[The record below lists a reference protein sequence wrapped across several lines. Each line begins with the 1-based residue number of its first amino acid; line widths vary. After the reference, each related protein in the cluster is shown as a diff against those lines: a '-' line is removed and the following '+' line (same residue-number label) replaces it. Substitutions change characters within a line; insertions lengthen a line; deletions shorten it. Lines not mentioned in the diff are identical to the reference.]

1 MIAIACAHENALRWQ
16 VWGLV
21 SWGETLLMKKSGMA
35 VAMFAAGVMF
45 GPNGALAADVN
56 LVTKAPP
63 LVTPA
68 MPATCTGVSQF
79 FLTDCV
85 LSWYGIS
92 VYGAVDVGGGYQ
104 THGAPFNGYFPQGAS
119 YSSQKM
125 NRQAMWGLAP
135 GGLSA
140 SNIGVRGAESIGG
153 DWKAIFQ
160 VEAGFDPYSL
170 RLSNGGNALFGNLGV
185 PLNQQSVNA
194 DSSRG
199 GQFYNSVGFV
209 GVSSPTYGTLTFF
222 RQNSLTLDGLAA
234 YDPLAL
240 SYAFSQ
246 IGFQSVATG
255 AGITET
261 ARASTSVKYRY
272 QYGDFRAGVLY
283 QFGGYDLN
291 NGANSAVQLQLGG
304 DVRHLGPGTLSV
316 DGIFSYEKDAAA
328 LALGGGATNV
338 NGVPITFP
346 GQTVTATIS
355 NNTAWVGLAKYVV
368 GRLGIYA
375 GYEYIDFAPPSD
387 VPNSLEAANGTWVG
401 AGYPLTAISGTA
413 YSGLPGSG
421 SDKHLQIMWIGAKY
435 SVTDNLDVATGYY
448 HYIQNDY
455 LVATGAANCALSS
468 ASHSQCG
475 GTLDAIS
482 GVVDWR
488 FAAKWDTYFGIMYS
502 NVNGGLSNG
511 YLVRNNLDPTVGLR
525 FRF

>member
-1 MIAIACAHENALRWQ
+1 
-16 VWGLV
+16 
-21 SWGETLLMKKSGMA
+21 MKKSGMA

-119 YSSQKM
+119 YSIQKM

>member
-1 MIAIACAHENALRWQ
+1 M
-16 VWGLV
+16 
-21 SWGETLLMKKSGMA
+21 TKSG
-35 VAMFAAGVMF
+35 VAAAIFAAAIVL

-56 LVTKAPP
+56 LVTKAPR
-63 LVTPA
+63 LVRPA
-68 MPATCTGVSQF
+68 EPATCTGVSQF

-92 VYGAVDVGGGYQ
+92 VYGAIDAGGGYQ
-104 THGAPFNGYFPQGAS
+104 THGAPFNGEFAQGAS
-119 YSSQKM
+119 YSIQKM

-135 GGLSA
+135 GGLSQ
-140 SNIGVRGAESIGG
+140 SNIGIRGAESIGG

-170 RLSNGGNALFGNLGV
+170 NLSNGSQAMFGNLGV
-185 PLNQQSVNA
+185 PLNQQSVNS
-194 DSSRG
+194 DSSRA

-234 YDPLAL
+234 YDPMAL

-246 IGFQSVATG
+246 IGFSSVATG
-255 AGITET
+255 AGISET
-261 ARASTSVKYRY
+261 ARATTSVKYRY

-283 QFGGYDLN
+283 QFGGYDLDN
-291 NGANSAVQLQLGG
+291 SANGAVQLQLGG
-304 DVRHLGPGTLSV
+304 DIRNLGPGTFSV
-316 DGIFSYEKDAAA
+316 DGIFSYEKDAAT
-328 LALGGGATNV
+328 LALGGGTTNI
-338 NGVPITFP
+338 NGIPITFP

-355 NNTAWVGLAKYVV
+355 NNTAWLGLAKYVV
-368 GRLGIYA
+368 GPLKLYA

-387 VPNSLEAANGTWVG
+387 VPTTLEAPNGTLVG
-401 AGYPLTAISGTA
+401 TGIPLTAISGTA

-421 SDKHLQIMWIGAKY
+421 SDKHLQIMWIGARY
-435 SVTDNLDVATGYY
+435 SVTSNVDIASGYY
-448 HYIQNDY
+448 HYIQNNY
-455 LVATGAANCALSS
+455 FVATGTANCNLSS
-468 ASHSQCG
+468 AAHSQCG

-511 YLVRNNLDPTVGLR
+511 YLARNNLDPTVGLR

>member
-1 MIAIACAHENALRWQ
+1 
-16 VWGLV
+16 
-21 SWGETLLMKKSGMA
+21 MA
-35 VAMFAAGVMF
+35 VAIFAAGVMF
-45 GPNGALAADVN
+45 GPNGALAADVG

-63 LVTPA
+63 LVTPTI
-68 MPATCTGVSQF
+68 PATCTGVSQF
-79 FLTDCV
+79 FLTDCL

-92 VYGAVDVGGGYQ
+92 VYGTIDAGVGYQ
-104 THGAPFNGYFPQGAS
+104 THGAPFNGYYPQGAS
-119 YSSQKM
+119 YSIQKM
-125 NRQAMWGLAP
+125 NRQAIWGLAP
-135 GGLSA
+135 SGLGA
-140 SNIGVRGAESIGG
+140 SSIGIRGAESIGG
-153 DWKAIFQ
+153 DWKFIFQ
-160 VEAGFDPYSL
+160 LEAGFDPYSL
-170 RLSNGGNALFGNLGV
+170 QLSNGGSSMFENKGV

-199 GQFYNSVGFV
+199 GQIYNSVGFL

-246 IGFQSVATG
+246 IGFSSVASG

-261 ARASTSVKYRY
+261 ARATTSVKYRY
-272 QYGDFRAGVLY
+272 QYGDFRAAVLY
-283 QFGGYDLN
+283 QFGGYDLD
-291 NGANSAVQLQLGG
+291 NGANGAVQLQLGG
-304 DVRHLGPGTLSV
+304 DIQHLGPGTFSV
-316 DGIFSYEKDAAA
+316 DGIFSYEKDAAS
-328 LALGGGATNV
+328 LALGGGTTNA

-355 NNTAWVGLAKYVV
+355 NNTAWVGLAKYVI
-368 GRLGIYA
+368 GPLKLYT

-387 VPNSLEAANGTWVG
+387 VPTTLESANGTFVG
-401 AGYPLTAISGTA
+401 AGFPLTAISGTA

-421 SDKHLQIMWIGAKY
+421 SDKHLQIMWVGAKY
-435 SVTDNLDVATGYY
+435 SITGNLDVASGYY

-455 LVATGAANCALSS
+455 LVTTSTTTCVASS
-468 ASHSQCG
+468 AAHSQCG
-475 GTLDAIS
+475 GTLDAVS
-482 GVVDWR
+482 GVIDWR
-488 FAAKWDTYFGIMYS
+488 FAPKWDTYFGIMYS

>member
-1 MIAIACAHENALRWQ
+1 MPLAASTAICRSRLSG
-16 VWGLV
+16 VGFLG
-21 SWGETLLMKKSGMA
+21 GEFLMRKIGMA
-35 VAMFAAGVMF
+35 AAIFVAAIVSGADR
-45 GPNGALAADVN
+45 ALAADVN

-63 LVTPA
+63 FVTPTE
-68 MPATCTGVSQF
+68 PVTCTGVPQF
-79 FLTDCV
+79 FLTDCL

-92 VYGAVDVGGGYQ
+92 IYGAIDTGGGYQ

-119 YSSQKM
+119 YSIQKM
-125 NRQAMWGLAP
+125 NREAMWGLAP

-140 SNIGVRGAESIGG
+140 SNIGIKGAESIGG
-153 DWKAIFQ
+153 DWKFIFQ
-160 VEAGFDPYSL
+160 LEAGFDPYSL
-170 RLSNGGNALFGNLGV
+170 NLSNGGAALFENKGV
-185 PLNQQSVNA
+185 PLNQQSVSA

-199 GQFYNSVGFV
+199 GQFYNSVGFL

-222 RQNSLTLDGLAA
+222 RQNSLTLDAFAA
-234 YDPLAL
+234 YDPMAL

-246 IGFQSVATG
+246 IGFQSVGTG

-261 ARASTSVKYRY
+261 ARASTAVKYRY
-272 QYGDFRAGVLY
+272 QYGDFRAAVLY

-304 DVRHLGPGTLSV
+304 DIQRLGPGTLSL

-328 LALGGGATNV
+328 LTLGGGTTNIA
-338 NGVPITFP
+338 GVPITFP
-346 GQTVTATIS
+346 AQTVTATIS

-368 GRLGIYA
+368 GALKLYA

-387 VPNSLEAANGTWVG
+387 VPVTLESPNGTWVG
-401 AGYPLTAISGTA
+401 AGYPQTAISGTA

-421 SDKHLQIMWIGAKY
+421 SDKHLQIMWLGAKY
-435 SVTDNLDVATGYY
+435 SINDNLDVATGYY
-448 HYIQNDY
+448 HYIQNDF
-455 LVATGAANCALSS
+455 LVATRTSTCLASAAA
-468 ASHSQCG
+468 HSQCG

-482 GVVDWR
+482 GVIDWR
-488 FAAKWDTYFGIMYS
+488 FAPKWDTYFGIMYS

-511 YLVRNNLDPTVGLR
+511 YLVRNNIDPTIGVR